1 MRRGPLLV
9 KQIDD
14 NIKEER
20 KNKIMELQQDISKEK
35 MKEKIGK
42 TYNVIIE
49 NMSDDGEYFI
59 GRSYMDVPSEDGVIY
74 VDYDDSIFIND
85 YLDVLI
91 YDGTEYDLYAKIIK
105 K

>member
-1 MRRGPLLV
+1 MDN
-9 KQIDD
+9 QIKS
-14 NIKEER
+14 NIKNKR
-20 KNKIMELQQDISKEK
+20 KDIIMEIQQGVSSEI
-35 MKEKIGK
+35 MNNKIGK
-42 TYNVIIE
+42 TYEVLLE
-49 NMSDDGEYFI
+49 DFTDDLEYFI